1 MLLQSWRRF
10 HVAGVHDHSDA
21 AAGRTYIMNP
31 SSTWQVFTITVTQL
45 QGGGGAKTE
54 LSADLNLVDLA
65 GSERAVSSGAQ
76 VCCCCGVC
84 CCGGAVGISPAR
96 LPCGAL
102 GCCGTL
108 LLCYAGLLL

>member
-1 MLLQSWRRF
+1 
-10 HVAGVHDHSDA
+10 
-21 AAGRTYIMNP
+21 MNP

-76 VCCCCGVC
+76 VCCCCATPGC
-84 CCGGAVGISPAR
+84 CCDVIISSE
-96 LPCGAL
+96 G
-102 GCCGTL
+102 L
-108 LLCYAGLLL
+108 LLCRAGHKVEGGRRD